1 MVHGDKDTYH
11 RDREAGHTKWEK
23 VTEMGLGEDRYQ
35 EPMKTRM
42 CGHKRAKAGEASPW
56 R

>member
-1 MVHGDKDTYH
+1 
-11 RDREAGHTKWEK
+11 
-23 VTEMGLGEDRYQ
+23 MGMEGNSYQ

-42 CGHKRAKAGEASPW
+42 CGHKRPPKAGGASPW